1 MAYDYY
7 RLMKNGSHDEIF
19 QQYHVKCIIG
29 LFNPEIEG
37 IPFISLEDIIS
48 MNSAE
53 KLTNIFS
60 EYLDEEQMEILK
72 SYNIDYMKFS
82 SLKDLIHELMEE
94 IEEND
99 DDVLENLLDVLSE
112 RDYYENY
119 NK

>member
-1 MAYDYY
+1 MFDDIDVEINPDYTM
-7 RLMKNGSHDEIF
+7 MKKVNGN
-19 QQYHVKCIIG
+19 
-29 LFNPEIEG
+29 L
-37 IPFISLEDIIS
+37 
-48 MNSAE
+48 
-53 KLTNIFS
+53 
-60 EYLDEEQMEILK
+60 YLYEEQMEILK

>member
-1 MAYDYY
+1 MFDDIDVEINPDYTM
-7 RLMKNGSHDEIF
+7 MKKVNGN
-19 QQYHVKCIIG
+19 
-29 LFNPEIEG
+29 L
-37 IPFISLEDIIS
+37 
-48 MNSAE
+48 
-53 KLTNIFS
+53 
-60 EYLDEEQMEILK
+60 YLSEEQMEILK

-82 SLKDLIHELMEE
+82 NLKDLIHELMEE

>member
-1 MAYDYY
+1 MFDNIDIEINPDYTM
-7 RLMKNGSHDEIF
+7 MKKVNGNLYLS
-19 QQYHVKCIIG
+19 
-29 LFNPEIEG
+29 
-37 IPFISLEDIIS
+37 
-48 MNSAE
+48 E
-53 KLTNIFS
+53 K
-60 EYLDEEQMEILK
+60 QMEILK

>member
-1 MAYDYY
+1 MFDDIDVEINPDYTM
-7 RLMKNGSHDEIF
+7 MKKVNGN
-19 QQYHVKCIIG
+19 
-29 LFNPEIEG
+29 L
-37 IPFISLEDIIS
+37 
-48 MNSAE
+48 
-53 KLTNIFS
+53 
-60 EYLDEEQMEILK
+60 YLSEEQIEILK